1 MPKKEKNAAA
11 IEDAATVEELI
22 KEANKNGKEVLITE
36 EELAKRMIEHGIPT
50 MDEIASKLEE
60 LSEMKRTPEEIA
72 QREKYEEE
80 IKRLEVRNAEIAK
93 QRSALRSKVSYYGF
107 SKSEEAELQ
116 NLRFEKESND
126 LKIKQRIQEIG
137 MISKNRMINQEAAF
151 KHRKS
156 IEECRNHITEIQKRM
171 NQYFED
177 GEKEKYEKAD
187 SEYFA
192 EKRKLKELTAN
203 VPVVLDERTDIELEG
218 ADLRELIR
226 KAYLYR
232 LNYYLQR
239 IAEETSIFESYEE
252 KTVMI
257 EKEGSWKKPI
267 GNENRY
273 LFDTSYFVN
282 AFYSGVR
289 RSLYGLEDISDQLS
303 LY

>member
-1 MPKKEKNAAA
+1 MSKKEKNAAA
-11 IEDAATVEELI
+11 IEDSATVEERI
-22 KEANKNGKEVLITE
+22 REANKNGKEVLITE
-36 EELAKRMIEHGIPT
+36 EELAKRLIELGSPT
-50 MDEIASKLEE
+50 MNEIDSKLEE
-60 LSEMKRTPEEIA
+60 LSKMKRTPEEIA

-80 IKRLEVRNAEIAK
+80 IKHLEVRNAEIAK
-93 QRSALRSKVSYYGF
+93 QRNALRSKASYYGF

-116 NLRFEKESND
+116 NLRSEKESND
-126 LKIKQRIQEIG
+126 FKIKQRIREIG

-192 EKRKLKELTAN
+192 EKRKLKELTSN
-203 VPVVLDERTDIELEG
+203 VPVELDERTDIEIEG

-239 IAEETSIFESYEE
+239 ISEETSIFESYEE

-289 RSLYGLEDISDQLS
+289 KSLYGLEDISDQLS

>member
-116 NLRFEKESND
+116 NLRSEKESND